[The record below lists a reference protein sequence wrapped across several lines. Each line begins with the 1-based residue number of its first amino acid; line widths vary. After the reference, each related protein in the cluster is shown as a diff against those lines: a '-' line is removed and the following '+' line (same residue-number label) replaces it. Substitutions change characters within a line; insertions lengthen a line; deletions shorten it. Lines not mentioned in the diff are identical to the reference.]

1 MRAAVGA
8 AALLALSAGVPIVG
22 ISAAAGQD
30 PARVS
35 SAERRGEAFARRFVQ
50 AMARGDR
57 GAIGSMIR
65 YRATVLAGGFTIP
78 LSDPSSVRDMYDAV
92 FTPELRCLVERKPV
106 RADAAGVA
114 LADGRVRLEDV
125 NGDLK
130 ITRISVPPATGA
142 APPPPSPPR
151 RVAMRWG
158 KGQAQY
164 SGRLYSDGV
173 DSYILRAAK
182 GDRLEA
188 RIERFPGRNAF
199 VRVVQLSSNRRLERP
214 QAPTPRTWANTIPE
228 TGEYRVDVVR
238 QAPYCEPPF
247 TYLLTI
253 NVR

>member
-1 MRAAVGA
+1 MRAALGA
-8 AALLALSAGVPIVG
+8 ALFIGVAIVMSG
-22 ISAAAGQD
+22 FPAAAATQGG
-30 PARVS
+30 PAAA
-35 SAERRGEAFARRFVQ
+35 SAERRGQVFARRFVQ

-57 GAIGSMIR
+57 NAVGSMIR
-65 YRATVLAGGFTIP
+65 YRAIALAGGLTLS
-78 LSDPSSVRDMYDAV
+78 LSDRSSVRDMYV
-92 FTPELRCLVERKPV
+92 LIFTPELRCLVERKPV
-106 RADAAGVA
+106 VADSAGVA

-130 ITRISVPPATGA
+130 ITRINVPPATGA

-151 RVAMRWG
+151 RVGFRWG

-164 SGRLYSDGV
+164 TGRLYGDGV
-173 DSYILRAAK
+173 DSYVLRAAK

-199 VRVVQLSSNRRLERP
+199 VRVVQLSNDRRLERP
-214 QAPTPRTWANTIPE
+214 DAPTPRTWANTLPE
-228 TGEYRVDVVR
+228 TGEYRIDIVR

-253 NVR
+253 NLR